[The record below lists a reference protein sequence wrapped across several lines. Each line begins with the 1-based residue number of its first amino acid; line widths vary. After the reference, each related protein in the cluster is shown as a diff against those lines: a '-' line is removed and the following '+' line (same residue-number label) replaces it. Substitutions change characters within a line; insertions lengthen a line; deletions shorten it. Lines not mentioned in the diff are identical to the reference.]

1 MRAEIIRTYKS
12 VHTWTGIVCGF
23 VLFIAFYAGA
33 LTMFEETLSRWS
45 SPPTRPALS
54 PLDRSPQ
61 LIASTLASRPDAR
74 KEFTLHLREDEQVP
88 ARITWTRGRGDRQP
102 WTADYA
108 DDGALRIEQ
117 AKPSGMAQF
126 IDHIHRTGGLPGNAE
141 VTEFIM
147 GLVSLA
153 YAVALVSGT
162 IVLLPSLVK
171 DFFALRVGK
180 NLKRMWLDAHNVI
193 GIASLPF
200 HIVIAVSA
208 MVFGLHDQIYD
219 LQEKVVYNGNM
230 AQIMKASS
238 PNNAVKPDKRPA
250 PMLPPQELLARVRQ
264 FAPDFEPVSM
274 QYRAPGTGGA
284 TVRVAG
290 NDPRYMIRREGF
302 LLISPVSGEIVDTTY
317 FPGTQN
323 TWTAPVSAAFALHF
337 GTFGGEPVRWMYFVM
352 GLGGAL
358 LFYTGNLLWI
368 ETRRK
373 NARGGGPVLQRRA
386 AHWLAAA
393 TVGVCV
399 GCVAALSAVIAAV
412 KLAPGDWHMTVYYTV
427 FVLCCGWAFWRGAAK
442 AGSELLYFAAAATLL
457 IPASTLWQ
465 GWNGAGWQHSSG
477 IDIGAVCGAVVLAM
491 LARAARRRQLRG
503 IADSVWAPAISN
515 EAAVPATQPAG

>member
-33 LTMFEETLSRWS
+33 LTMFEETLSRWPS
-45 SPPTRPALS
+45 SPSRPAMA
-54 PLDRSPQ
+54 PLQHSQQ
-61 LIASTLASRPDAR
+61 LIADTLATRPDAR
-74 KEFTLHLREDEQVP
+74 KEFTLHLRDDEQIP
-88 ARITWTRGRGDRQP
+88 ARITWTKGRGDRQP

-108 DDGALRIEQ
+108 SDGSLRVEQ
-117 AKPSGMAQF
+117 ARPSGMAQF
-126 IDHIHRTGGLPGNAE
+126 IDHLHRTGGLPGNAE

-162 IVLLPSLVK
+162 IVLLPSLLK

-200 HIVIAVSA
+200 HIVIALSA

-219 LQEKVVYNGNM
+219 LQEKLVYNGNM

-238 PNNAVKPDKRPA
+238 PNNAVKPDQRPA
-250 PMLPPQELLARVRQ
+250 PMLAPQELLARVRD
-264 FAPDFEPVSM
+264 FAPDFEPLAM
-274 QYRAPGTGGA
+274 QYRAPGTAGA
-284 TVRVAG
+284 TVRIAG

-302 LLISPVSGEIVDTTY
+302 LLISPVSGKIVDTTY
-317 FPGTQN
+317 FPGKQS

-337 GTFGGEPVRWMYFVM
+337 GTFGGEPVRWMYFAM
-352 GLGGAL
+352 GLGGAI
-358 LFYTGNLLWI
+358 LFYTGNLLWV

-373 NARGGGPVLQRRA
+373 NARGGEPVLQRRA
-386 AHWLAAA
+386 AYWLSAA
-393 TVGVCV
+393 TVGVCI
-399 GCVAALSAVIAAV
+399 GSIAGISAVIAAA
-412 KLAPGDWHMTVYYTV
+412 KLMPGDWHLALYYAV
-427 FVLCCGWAFWRGAAK
+427 FLLCCGWAFWRGAAM
-442 AGSELLYFAAAATLL
+442 AGAELLWLAAITTLA
-457 IPASTLWQ
+457 IPATTLWHALQ
-465 GWNGAGWQHSSG
+465 GAAWQHAYG
-477 IDIGAVCGAVVLAM
+477 IDAGAVIGALVLAV
-491 LARAARRRQLRG
+491 LARAARRRQQRG
-503 IADSVWAPAISN
+503 IKDSVWSPAAT
-515 EAAVPATQPAG
+515 AAAMPVAQPR

>member
-1 MRAEIIRTYKS
+1 MRAETLRIYKS

-33 LTMFEETLSRWS
+33 LTMFEEALSRWA
-45 SPPTRPALS
+45 SPPTRPAMA
-54 PLDRSPQ
+54 PLERSQQ
-61 LIASTLASRPDAR
+61 LIADTLAARPDAR
-74 KEFTLHLREDEQVP
+74 KDFTLHLRDDEQIP
-88 ARITWTRGRGDRQP
+88 ARISWTKGRSDRQP

-108 DDGALRIEQ
+108 ADGSLRVGQ

-126 IDHIHRTGGLPGNAE
+126 IDHVHRTGGLPGNAE

-200 HIVIAVSA
+200 HILIALTA
-208 MVFGLHDQIYD
+208 MVFGLHDQLYD
-219 LQEKVVYNGNM
+219 LQEKIVYKGNM
-230 AQIMKASS
+230 AAIMKASS
-238 PNNAVKPDKRPA
+238 PNNAVKPDQRPA
-250 PMLPPQELLARVRQ
+250 PMLPPQELLARVRD
-264 FAPDFEPVSM
+264 FAPHFEPLAM
-274 QYRAPGTGGA
+274 QYRAPGTAGA
-284 TVRVAG
+284 TVRISG

-302 LLISPVSGEIVDTTY
+302 LMISPFSGKIVDTSY

-323 TWTAPVSAAFALHF
+323 SWAAPVSAAFALHF
-337 GTFGGEPVRWMYFVM
+337 GTFGGEPVRWAYFAM
-352 GLGGAL
+352 GLGGAI

-373 NARGGGPVLQRRA
+373 NQRGDAAVLQRRA
-386 AHWLAAA
+386 AYWLSAA
-393 TVGVCV
+393 TVGVCT
-399 GCVAALSAVIAAV
+399 GSVAGLSAVIAAA
-412 KLAPGDWHMTVYYTV
+412 KLAPGDAHLQVYYAI
-427 FVLCCGWAFWRGAAK
+427 FVLCCGWAFWRSAAR
-442 AGSELLYFAAAATLL
+442 AGVELLWFAAAATLM
-457 IPASTLWQ
+457 IPASTLWHALQ
-465 GWNGAGWQHSSG
+465 GTPWQHACG
-477 IDIGAVCGAVVLAM
+477 IDIAAACGALVFAL
-491 LARAARRRQLRG
+491 LARAARRRQQAG
-503 IADSVWAPAISN
+503 IKDSVWSPLTAAAAAAP
-515 EAAVPATQPAG
+515 VTHPR